1 MQASCP
7 SCANRIVVDDS
18 RVPDRPFSV
27 RCPKCQT
34 MVKFAGRGAAP
45 AAEPPAAAA
54 PAVATPG
61 ADAIGEQAITHLR
74 RELAEM
80 GRSKGQ
86 VLVALADRSLAGALT
101 LPLGRI
107 GYASETLDSA
117 DDAARRLEQGL
128 YDVVITTREGG
139 GTSAR
144 GETLFQ
150 RIGRL
155 TPDARRA
162 IFLVLVG
169 EEFRTGDGTQAF
181 AAMADLVVHPRDAT
195 TVEPVLL
202 TSIAER
208 SRLYKAFLDTKKRHE
223 SAPQ

>member
-1 MQASCP
+1 
-7 SCANRIVVDDS
+7 
-18 RVPDRPFSV
+18 
-27 RCPKCQT
+27 
-34 MVKFAGRGAAP
+34 MVKFAGRGAAL
-45 AAEPPAAAA
+45 AEEPPPAADSAKAPSTPTAA
-54 PAVATPG
+54 
-61 ADAIGEQAITHLR
+61 AIGEQAIAHLR

-107 GYASETLDSA
+107 GYASEALDSP

-139 GTSAR
+139 GASSR

-195 TVEPVLL
+195 SVEPVLL

-208 SRLYKAFLDTKKRHE
+208 SRLYQAFLDTKKRQE
-223 SAPQ
+223 SFQQ